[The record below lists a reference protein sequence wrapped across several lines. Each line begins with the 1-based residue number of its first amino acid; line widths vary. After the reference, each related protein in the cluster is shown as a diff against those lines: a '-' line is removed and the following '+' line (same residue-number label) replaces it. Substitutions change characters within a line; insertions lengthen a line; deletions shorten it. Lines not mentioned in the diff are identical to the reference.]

1 MFDYKRFIEEN
12 IFVTFDSKAEF
23 NEFVQIMK
31 PYSSNFEYLYREFRA
46 SNAYVYDYEGKG
58 LEWNPTNIIG
68 YASIHF
74 CRSKAG
80 FSIMKYS
87 ELQTNFDIDTSTLM
101 ELIG

>member
-12 IFVTFDSKAEF
+12 IFVTFDSETEF
-23 NEFVQIMK
+23 NEFAQIMR
-31 PYSSNFEYLYREFRA
+31 PHSSNFEYSYMTSRA
-46 SNAYVYDYEGKG
+46 LDAYVYNYEEKG
-58 LEWNPTNIIG
+58 LGWAPTNIIG
-68 YASIHF
+68 HGSIQF